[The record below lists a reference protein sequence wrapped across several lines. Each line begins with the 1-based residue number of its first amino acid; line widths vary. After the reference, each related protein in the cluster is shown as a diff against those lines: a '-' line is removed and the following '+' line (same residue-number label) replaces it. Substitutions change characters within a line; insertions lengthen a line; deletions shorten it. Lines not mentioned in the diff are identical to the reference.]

1 MTLNNGS
8 GTPLWKLSKQAES
21 PGVSSAKA
29 LPVKP
34 SSGPFTTMWQGAAEA
49 AVERASMRNIPRG
62 TAMKIPDGFKN
73 LAEMSLNVLPASK
86 RPPASPGTKWYHNE
100 KRQLFWNGT
109 DLKLYVIDPVTRLPA
124 EFQEPMLFDLE
135 ISVGACF
142 HMDAVQSRHVVV
154 KDLMKVAPSLGISFD
169 HLDKPCSVYALY
181 EGHRGAQGN
190 LCAEFCAA
198 NLHQKLLSK
207 LAAFRGVWDDGRLKG
222 TMVDIILE
230 LDVEFAAQYPSAVD
244 GCCAMIVLVMGR
256 RLVIA
261 SLGDVSCVICKR
273 NGEIV
278 VPFKGHAMRD
288 PDEEDDDDDEDDADD
303 GPEPI
308 IRWTRA
314 FGDLAFKQPDSSP
327 RLSATPDVAVA
338 YLDSQ
343 YRGVALVCRAMYNAI
358 GRQTAVSTVFKRSR
372 GRPRMASGA
381 MVDAAVQW
389 LGKGKLD
396 IGLGSIVAFFGNMEE
411 QREAAAQ
418 KRRKVVQPS
427 QVRVRHIL
435 LKHNECKSTTDKVRN
450 KQVTRTRS
458 EAERILRAVL
468 EEWCEVGPE
477 NSVAAFTKRCKD
489 ISEYPSSSAAEDLVG
504 DLGWVKPGKNEQ
516 TFGASFDEAVFSLQI
531 GQLSDLVDSDHGIHI
546 FLRTA

>member
-1 MTLNNGS
+1 M
-8 GTPLWKLSKQAES
+8 WKLNKQAES
-21 PGVSSAKA
+21 PGASSARA
-29 LPVKP
+29 LPVRP
-34 SSGPFTTMWQGAAEA
+34 ASGAYNPVWQEAAEA
-49 AVERASMRNIPRG
+49 AVERASRSNIPDG
-62 TAMKIPDGFKN
+62 TAVKIPDGFKN
-73 LAEMSLNVLPASK
+73 LAEISQNVLPASK
-86 RPPASPGTKWYHNE
+86 RPPSSLGSKWYHNE
-100 KRQLFWNGT
+100 KRQLFWNGA

-124 EFQEPMLFDLE
+124 EFQEPMLFDLK

-154 KDLMKVAPSLGISFD
+154 KDLMKAAPSLGLSFD

-181 EGHRGAQGN
+181 EGHRGAQEN
-190 LCAEFCAA
+190 RCAEYCAA
-198 NLHQKLLSK
+198 HLHQKLLSK

-222 TMVDIILE
+222 TMVDIFQE
-230 LDVEFAAQYPSAVD
+230 LDAEFAAQHPSAVD
-244 GCCAMIVLVMGR
+244 GCCAMVVLVMGR
-256 RLVIA
+256 RLVLA
-261 SLGDVSCVICKR
+261 SLGDVACVICNR
-273 NGEIV
+273 NGETF
-278 VPFKGHAMRD
+278 VPFKGHAVRD
-288 PDEEDDDDDEDDADD
+288 PDEDDDDDDEDDADD

-308 IRWTRA
+308 IPWTRA
-314 FGDLAFKQPDSSP
+314 FGDLTFKQPDSSP

-343 YRGVALVCRAMYNAI
+343 YRGVALVCRALYKAI
-358 GRQTAVSTVFKRSR
+358 GRQTAVSTVFKRSC

-396 IGLGSIVAFFGNMEE
+396 IGLGSIVAFFDNMEE
-411 QREAAAQ
+411 HREAASQ

-435 LKHNECKSTTDKVRN
+435 LKHSECKSTTDKVRN

-468 EEWCEVGPE
+468 EECEVDPK
-477 NSVAAFTKRCKD
+477 NSVAAFTQRCKD
-489 ISEYPSSSAAEDLVG
+489 LSEYPSSSGAEDLVG

-531 GQLSDLVDSDHGIHI
+531 GQLSDLIDSDHGIHI